1 MSASPE
7 SAPRV
12 GRGMWKRFAAGIVAI
27 VVLAGGATATA
38 GLLEVQ
44 NIVDDLNLGHS
55 IKAGKG
61 VITPAEAGAPQTILV
76 LGSDKR
82 YRSNGPR
89 DARSDTIMLL
99 RLNADAPGTTVLNI
113 PRDLKV
119 QIPRGHGAVQTDK
132 INAAYAVG
140 GPVLTAKVVKRLLGI
155 RINHIINVNF
165 GGFRRAIDYLGCVY
179 VDIDRRY
186 FNDNAG
192 VAPTQGYATINI
204 QPGYQ
209 KLCGQDSLD
218 YVRFRHLDTDIVRSA
233 RQQDFL
239 SQVRQQYGASALV
252 SNREQLARIF
262 GRYTQSDEQLH
273 SKEAVLKLMQL
284 IAFSAQNPVITVPFP
299 AILPSDPSDPY
310 VTAQPAAIRRA
321 VRVFLGQARPRTAAQ
336 PRRAGRRGARSRPGG
351 GAGSGGANLV
361 VDVAGGRQQAAAL
374 RGIGMPV
381 YYPRLR
387 EPSGVYQGI
396 VSGTYPRA
404 YRIHDKRGRLHPAY
418 RMTVAASYTGSGQY
432 YGIQGMTWMSPPILR
447 EPSEYRQVGH
457 RKLELHYDGHKL
469 RLVAWRTR
477 RAVYWVSNSLNLVL
491 TNKQMIGIAAS
502 LTPAGR

>member
-1 MSASPE
+1 
-7 SAPRV
+7 
-12 GRGMWKRFAAGIVAI
+12 MWKRFAAGIVAV

-119 QIPRGHGAVQTDK
+119 NIPRGHGVVQTDK

-179 VDIDRRY
+179 ADIDRRY

-192 VAPTQGYATINI
+192 VAPSQGYATINI

-209 KLCGQDSLD
+209 KLCGQDALD

-233 RQQDFL
+233 RQQEFL
-239 SQVRQQYGASALV
+239 SEVRQQYGASSLV
-252 SNREQLARIF
+252 SNRSELAKIF
-262 GRYTQSDEQLH
+262 GRYTQSDQQLH

-299 AILPSDPSDPY
+299 AILPSDPKDPY

-321 VRVFLGQARPRTAAQ
+321 VRVFLGQARPRSGSA
-336 PRRAGRRGARSRPGG
+336 RRAARRGAPSTRR
-351 GAGSGGANLV
+351 GAAGGANLV
-361 VDVAGGRQQAAAL
+361 LDVAGGQQQAAAL
-374 RGIGMPV
+374 HGVGMPV

-396 VSGTYPRA
+396 VAGTYPRA

-418 RMTVAASYTGSGQY
+418 RITVAASYAGSGQY

-447 EPSEYRQVGH
+447 DPSEYRQVG
-457 RKLELHYDGHKL
+457 RRRLELHYDGHKL

-477 RAVYWVSNSLNLVL
+477 RAVYWVSNSLTLVL
-491 TNKQMIGIAAS
+491 TNRQMIGIAAS
-502 LTPAGR
+502 MRPAGG

>member
-1 MSASPE
+1 MSVAPE
-7 SAPRV
+7 PAPRV
-12 GRGMWKRFAAGIVAI
+12 SRGMWKRFAVGIFAM

-44 NIVDDLNLGHS
+44 NIVDDLNLGRS

-119 QIPRGHGAVQTDK
+119 AIPRGKGVVQTDK

-179 VDIDRRY
+179 ADIDRRY

-209 KLCGQDSLD
+209 KMCGQDSLD

-239 SQVRQQYGASALV
+239 SQVRQQYGASAIV
-252 SNREQLARIF
+252 SNRDQLARIF

-284 IAFSAQNPVITVPFP
+284 VAFSAQNPVITVPFP
-299 AILPSDPSDPY
+299 AILPTDPKDPY

-321 VRVFLGQARPRTAAQ
+321 VRVFLGQARPGSAARGG
-336 PRRAGRRGARSRPGG
+336 RRSARRGAPRTRQ
-351 GAGSGGANLV
+351 GSAGGANLV
-361 VDVAGGRQQAAAL
+361 LDVAGGQQQAAAL
-374 RGIGMPV
+374 RGVGMPV

-387 EPSGVYQGI
+387 EPRGVYQGI
-396 VSGTYPRA
+396 VPATYPRA

-418 RMTVAASYTGSGQY
+418 RITVAASYLGSGQY

-447 EPSEYRQVGH
+447 DVSEYRQIGR

-469 RLVAWRTR
+469 RVVAWRTR

-491 TNKQMIGIAAS
+491 TNKQMLGIAAS

>member
-1 MSASPE
+1 MSVAPE
-7 SAPRV
+7 PAPRV
-12 GRGMWKRFAAGIVAI
+12 SRGMWKRFAAGILAI
-27 VVLAGGATATA
+27 VILTGAATATA

-44 NIVDDLNLGHS
+44 NIVDDLNLGQK
-55 IKAGKG
+55 IKAGRG

-82 YRSNGPR
+82 YHSNGPR

-119 QIPRGHGAVQTDK
+119 AIPRGKGVVQTDK

-179 VDIDRRY
+179 ADIDRRY

-204 QPGYQ
+204 MPGYQ
-209 KLCGQDSLD
+209 RLCGQDALD

-239 SQVRQQYGASALV
+239 RQVRQQYGTSALV
-252 SNREQLARIF
+252 SNRDQLARIF

-284 IAFSAQNPVITVPFP
+284 VAFSAQNPVITVPFP
-299 AILPSDPSDPY
+299 AILPNDPKDPY

-321 VRVFLGQARPRTAAQ
+321 VRAFLGGRRPRTRARPPARHRA
-336 PRRAGRRGARSRPGG
+336 PRTRPGSAG
-351 GAGSGGANLV
+351 GADLALDLLGGQ
-361 VDVAGGRQQAAAL
+361 QQAAAL
-374 RGIGMPV
+374 RGAGMPV

-387 EPSGVYQGI
+387 EPRGMYKGIIPGVY
-396 VSGTYPRA
+396 PRG

-418 RMTVAASYTGSGQY
+418 RITVAASYDGSGQY
-432 YGIQGMTWMSPPILR
+432 YGIQGMTWKDPPILSN
-447 EPSEYRQVGH
+447 PSEFRQIGR
-457 RKLELHYDGHKL
+457 RKLELHYDGQKL
-469 RLVAWRTR
+469 RLVAWRSR
-477 RAVYWVSNSLNLVL
+477 RAVYWVANSLNLAL

-502 LTPAGR
+502 MRPAGR